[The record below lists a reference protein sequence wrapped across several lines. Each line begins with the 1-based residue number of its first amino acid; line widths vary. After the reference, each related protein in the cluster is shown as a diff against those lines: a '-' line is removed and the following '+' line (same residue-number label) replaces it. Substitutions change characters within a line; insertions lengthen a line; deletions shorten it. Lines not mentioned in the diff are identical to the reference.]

1 MRYATFPGAS
11 AGSELLDSYGWDR
24 YSTTSA
30 TPPAISHGLPAR
42 VLAQHRG
49 SFELLS
55 AQGMLRALVAA
66 RLRRSHDPAD
76 KPTVGD
82 WVVALPAPN
91 AELARIEAVLPR
103 RSAFTRAS
111 PGSGRIPQVIAAN
124 VDTVFIVDTL
134 DRPLNLRRLERY
146 LVVASESGADAVFAL
161 SKADLCP
168 DVAAAVH
175 EVETI
180 AGGIAVHAYSAVTA
194 EGLDELATHLQPRQT
209 AALIGPSGV
218 GKSTLVNRF
227 CGDTVQQTGEAR
239 DYDRKGR
246 HTTTGRQLL
255 RAPSGVL
262 FIDTPGLRELQL
274 WEVDQGLS
282 QVFGDIEELE
292 ASCRFSNCTH
302 THEPGCAVLAAV
314 ERGEL
319 AFDRVASFQKLAQE
333 TAAEEARHDR
343 RAAAEALRRVKVATR
358 AINADVKRRS
368 LDR

>member
-1 MRYATFPGAS
+1 
-11 AGSELLDSYGWDR
+11 
-24 YSTTSA
+24 
-30 TPPAISHGLPAR
+30 

-49 SFELLS
+49 SFELVSEAGLV
-55 AQGMLRALVAA
+55 RALVAA

-82 WVVALPAPN
+82 WVIAVPAPN
-91 AELARIEAVLPR
+91 ADLARIESVLPR

-111 PGSGRIPQVIAAN
+111 PGGGRTPQVIAAN

-146 LVVASESGADAVFAL
+146 LVVAWESGADPVLAL
-161 SKADLCP
+161 SKADLCE
-168 DVAAAVH
+168 DVDGAVRDARKIAA
-175 EVETI
+175 
-180 AGGIAVHAYSAVTA
+180 GIPIHAYSAVTGG
-194 EGLDELATHLQPRQT
+194 GLGDLAKHLQIRHT

-218 GKSTLVNRF
+218 GKSTLVNHF
-227 CGDTVQQTGEAR
+227 CGEAVQQIGRAR
-239 DYDRKGR
+239 EYDRKGR
-246 HTTTGRQLL
+246 HTTTGRQLV

-274 WEVDQGLS
+274 WEADDGLS

-292 ASCRFSNCTH
+292 AGCRFSNCTH

-319 AFDRVASFQKLAQE
+319 AADRLASFQKLEQE

-343 RAAAEALRRVKVATR
+343 RAAAEALRGVKVATR
-358 AINADVKRRS
+358 AINAEYKRRS